1 MYAFDKMLE
10 NLRRKICTGKRRLK
24 GSFSVIY
31 FGTVFFFFFLTFSLI
46 ILAQGNL
53 LMKFPDDTKL
63 EGTVKTEKDKDV
75 T

>member
-1 MYAFDKMLE
+1 MYIFDKMLE
-10 NLRRKICTGKRRLK
+10 NLRRKICTGKHRLK
-24 GSFSVIY
+24 GRFSVIY
-31 FGTVFFFFFLTFSLI
+31 FGTDFLTFSLI

-63 EGTVKTEKDKDV
+63 EGTVKTGEDKDI

>member
-31 FGTVFFFFFLTFSLI
+31 FGTDFFFFLTFSLI

>member
-24 GSFSVIY
+24 GSFFVIY
-31 FGTVFFFFFLTFSLI
+31 FGTDFFFFLTFSLI

>member
-1 MYAFDKMLE
+1 MYREVQAQ
-10 NLRRKICTGKRRLK
+10 GKLFCDLFWDR
-24 GSFSVIY
+24 
-31 FGTVFFFFFLTFSLI
+31 FFFFFLTFSLI